1 LVQRNG
7 RQRCVSFN
15 GSHGKKTRF
24 TKTGSGQTY
33 TKGTSEK
40 RFCFLPCRPTAP
52 PSVRSQQ
59 GCQQRQHRPA
69 RKRSVFD
76 FSLCL
81 SRACLGK
88 KITFIYQWLKKTV
101 FSPPCKKA
109 AVFQSVFSCSVLFVP
124 SLSWHQD
131 RVSIEKDGAKNA
143 FPHQCLRSR
152 EPGGPGVE
160 LVAGLPCTTNGL
172 LSPNVSGACPEPV
185 LANIRLA
192 FQYIKWRRK
201 HRFCFAPG

>member
-1 LVQRNG
+1 MAHTVRKRALP
-7 RQRCVSFN
+7 RQARDK
-15 GSHGKKTRF
+15 HILR
-24 TKTGSGQTY
+24 
-33 TKGTSEK
+33 EPPK
-40 RFCFLPCRPTAP
+40 RDFVFLPCRPTAP

-81 SRACLGK
+81 SRACLGT
-88 KITFIYQWLKKTV
+88 KITFIYINGSKRPFSHLPAESRRFSVGV
-101 FSPPCKKA
+101 FLL
-109 AVFQSVFSCSVLFVP
+109 CSVCPEPVLAPRSCFN
-124 SLSWHQD
+124 
-131 RVSIEKDGAKNA
+131 RKNGAKNA

-160 LVAGLPCTTNGL
+160 LVAGLPCSTNGL
-172 LSPNVSGACPEPV
+172 LSPNFSGACPEPV

-192 FQYIKWRRK
+192 FFSI
-201 HRFCFAPG
+201 